1 MQLLAKESAIE
12 ELRGIMV
19 MVEWEASQPPASA
32 TLLGFGTERA
42 MERQRT
48 RLALEAEVGAVP
60 NTPETESGTQPPTK
74 RQKISHPRHKI
85 EAYIHTRKCDFKSTS
100 QNRKSHPNLKIG
112 HHIHIRK
119 SDKIGCESTS
129 GNRTSQ
135 PHQKIGHHIH
145 IRKPDTTTTSEN
157 HITSASLNRTSHPHH
172 KIGHHIHVRKPDLT
186 STSGNRTSH
195 PHQEIGHHIHLRK

>member
-1 MQLLAKESAIE
+1 M
-12 ELRGIMV
+12 
-19 MVEWEASQPPASA
+19 ASHMY
-32 TLLGFGTERA
+32 RDK
-42 MERQRT
+42 M
-48 RLALEAEVGAVP
+48 
-60 NTPETESGTQPPTK
+60 
-74 RQKISHPRHKI
+74 
-85 EAYIHTRKCDFKSTS
+85 CDTV
-100 QNRKSHPNLKIG
+100 LW
-112 HHIHIRK
+112 K